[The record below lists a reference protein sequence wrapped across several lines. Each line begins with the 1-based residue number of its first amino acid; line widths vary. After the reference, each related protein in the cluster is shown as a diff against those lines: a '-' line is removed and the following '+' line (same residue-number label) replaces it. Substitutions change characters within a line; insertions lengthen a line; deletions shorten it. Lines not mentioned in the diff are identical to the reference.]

1 LQCKVYFNIIIIY
14 FVLQGKGGVTVNNN
28 SQILKGILEGCI
40 LSIISKEETYGYE
53 LLTKLKECGFEDI
66 VEGTLYPLLLRLE
79 KNQLIIAERRKSSM
93 GVNRKYYKLSEKG
106 SIELEGF
113 IEYWNKLH
121 VNVNKII
128 GGMDNE

>member
-1 LQCKVYFNIIIIY
+1 LQYKVSFNIIIVY
-14 FVLQGKGGVTVNNN
+14 FVLQGKGGIAVNNN

-79 KNQLIIAERRKSSM
+79 KNQLIIAERRKSSA
-93 GVNRKYYKLSEKG
+93 GVNRKYYKLSEMG
-106 SIELEGF
+106 SIELKGF

-128 GGMDNE
+128 GGMDDE